1 MDKQRNAPK
10 PTLYITQPEVSKGPP
25 MQDHFIWRKKK
36 EVPKAQTFSELMDE
50 KEVETIENPV
60 ENRLDPSGD
69 ATIGTEPI
77 GDSHF
82 KETGAPE
89 AVGESLVE
97 DTGTPNAVDDGH
109 FEDKGTL
116 RAVGIINETPTDSD
130 SASPAALE
138 ADAVPTTSEDDPG
151 EEQPISDAGT
161 HEQAANQRKPEKQS
175 ALVQYF
181 LQQMKDREI
190 QRAEPVSTAFGKPE
204 DSPEG
209 PAERPK
215 PNEYTKKIRRM
226 VTTLARYPKFLEP
239 PQVNAVVNGKP
250 LTFQIDSK
258 RGDKIRVKIGNE
270 LRIIKIDDISEMKIQ

>member
-10 PTLYITQPEVSKGPP
+10 PTLYITQPEVSKGPI
-25 MQDHFIWRKKK
+25 MQEYFIWRKKK

-50 KEVETIENPV
+50 NEVETIENPV

-89 AVGESLVE
+89 AVGEILAE
-97 DTGTPNAVDDGH
+97 DTGTL
-109 FEDKGTL
+109 K
-116 RAVGIINETPTDSD
+116 AVGIINETLTDSD

-138 ADAVPTTSEDDPG
+138 ANAVPTTNEDDPG
-151 EEQPISDAGT
+151 EMRPVSDAET
-161 HEQAANQRKPEKQS
+161 HEQAANQRKSEKQS

-209 PAERPK
+209 PAERQE

-239 PQVNAVVNGKP
+239 PLVNAVVNGEP
-250 LTFQIDSK
+250 LTFQIESK

-270 LRIIKIDDISEMKIQ
+270 LKFIKIDDISEMKIQ